1 LEKLKTTNNPNK
13 ITDIAVGLSKKKKKK
28 KIYASQTFRRRIYQL
43 NWERKNFDLIW
54 SDNSPFGTID
64 SLSAGEN
71 SFYFVYEGSTASMN
85 FENHVKQERQD
96 ITESIKKLQLY
107 NRANTRLNSVVMYE
121 NPGRKDSLFIALH
134 ELYLLKEPEP
144 GQPIPPSTHIAA
156 NKEGIY
162 VPMGYA
168 LDINSFQPYLNT
180 IERGGLNM
188 IVIDMK
194 DDYGRLRFTPN
205 NPEITAK
212 GRVFR
217 PMEIDSFLKEMKN
230 RGIFTV
236 ARIVVFKDR
245 ELAGKENGRFA
256 VWDARNARP
265 WVGYLDRRRRAEDVT
280 ERERNNSLI
289 QIIPAAEEGFVIVR
303 TFYDENWVDPYSEEV
318 WEYIAMISEE
328 LHERGFDE
336 IQYDY
341 IRFPT
346 DGDNLGS
353 ASYRWRDEGMDMESA
368 ILSFIRHARGRVKAP
383 ISIDIYG
390 ANGWYRT
397 GARTGQE
404 VETLAPW
411 VDIICPM
418 YYPSH
423 FEQYFLAQPPA
434 ELRPWR
440 IYYIG
445 ALRNDRIARG
455 QVVIRSWAQAFSLN
469 VSYDRQYYNADYV
482 RRQLEG
488 VRQAGSGGL
497 TYWNNIGRY
506 DEVPNK

>member
-1 LEKLKTTNNPNK
+1 
-13 ITDIAVGLSKKKKKK
+13 V
-28 KIYASQTFRRRIYQL
+28 
-43 NWERKNFDLIW
+43 
-54 SDNSPFGTID
+54 D

-71 SFYFVYEGSTASMN
+71 GFYFVYEGSTASMDFEN
-85 FENHVKQERQD
+85 FEKQERQD
-96 ITESIKKLQLY
+96 IVESINKIKLSDVQL
-107 NRANTRLNSVVMYE
+107 NAKSNTRLNSIVMYE
-121 NPGRKDSLFIALH
+121 NPGSNDSKLIALH
-134 ELYLLKEPEP
+134 ELWLLKEPEP
-144 GQPIPPSTHIAA
+144 GQPIPPSSHIAA

-162 VPMGYA
+162 VPMGNA
-168 LDINSFQPYLNT
+168 LDIRSFQPFLNT
-180 IERGGLNM
+180 IERAGLNM

-205 NPEITAK
+205 NPKINEK
-212 GRVFR
+212 GRSFR
-217 PMEIDSFLKEMKN
+217 PMDIDPFLKEMKE

-256 VWDARNARP
+256 VWDARNSRP
-265 WVGYLDRRRRAEDVT
+265 WIGYLDRRRKTEDIT
-280 ERERNNSLI
+280 ESERNSSLRFL
-289 QIIPAAEEGFVIVR
+289 PANEEGYEIVR
-303 TFYDENWVDPYSEEV
+303 SFYDENWVDPYSEEV
-318 WEYIAMISEE
+318 WEYIALISEE
-328 LHERGFDE
+328 LYERGFDE

-368 ILSFIRHARGRVKAP
+368 ILSFLRHVRGRVSAP

-404 VETLAPW
+404 VEILAPW

-423 FEQYFLAQPPA
+423 FEQFFLAQNPP

-445 ALRNDRIARG
+445 TLRNDRIARG
-455 QVVIRSWAQAFSLN
+455 QVIIRSWAQAFYLN
-469 VSYDRQYYNADYV
+469 VAYDRQYYNTDYV

-497 TYWNNIGRY
+497 TYWNNISRY
-506 DEVPNK
+506 SDIPNK